1 MAAFSRR
8 PEIRERPIMMGESG
22 ICRAQATRRRERVEP
37 IAQGM
42 REN

>member
-1 MAAFSRR
+1 
-8 PEIRERPIMMGESG
+8 MMGEST